1 MFCIFSPAAPETRRV
16 AYSSSHASQ
25 SRLDHRESNVTR
37 GRTDGRLQMRGV
49 ITHNLTGNGASKN
62 NVCQMRTARSRRE
75 PVMRRHVTSRDVTP
89 PRAARTARPHPRHP
103 PLAAGTRGLCCTDPA
118 LRAIATFRYDVAIDF
133 SLWSDSDDATFRSIG
148 DPRGSC
154 GACVNSAYKRDM
166 TSRNYTCLP
175 ANGSRLC
182 CSSAAMELLADLK
195 VPFPS
200 SQPTVRCDKDA
211 IILLSVIFFFI
222 YILHIGNAS

>member
-1 MFCIFSPAAPETRRV
+1 M
-16 AYSSSHASQ
+16 
-25 SRLDHRESNVTR
+25 
-37 GRTDGRLQMRGV
+37 
-49 ITHNLTGNGASKN
+49 
-62 NVCQMRTARSRRE
+62 
-75 PVMRRHVTSRDVTP
+75 TP

-195 VPFPS
+195 VSFPS

-211 IILLSVIFFFI
+211 IILLSVIFFYI
-222 YILHIGNAS
+222 YILHMGNAS

>member
-1 MFCIFSPAAPETRRV
+1 MCARCAPPDRDVSRWCDVTSRHATWPLPAPLAQHGHTHGTR
-16 AYSSSHASQ
+16 
-25 SRLDHRESNVTR
+25 
-37 GRTDGRLQMRGV
+37 
-49 ITHNLTGNGASKN
+49 
-62 NVCQMRTARSRRE
+62 RSRRE
-75 PVMRRHVTSRDVTP
+75 
-89 PRAARTARPHPRHP
+89 RAAG
-103 PLAAGTRGLCCTDPA
+103 AAPTLHWA
-118 LRAIATFRYDVAIDF
+118 QLQVATFRYDVAIDF

-211 IILLSVIFFFI
+211 IILLSVIFFYI
-222 YILHIGNAS
+222 YILHMGNASWKKTDRYT

>member
-1 MFCIFSPAAPETRRV
+1 
-16 AYSSSHASQ
+16 
-25 SRLDHRESNVTR
+25 
-37 GRTDGRLQMRGV
+37 
-49 ITHNLTGNGASKN
+49 
-62 NVCQMRTARSRRE
+62 
-75 PVMRRHVTSRDVTP
+75 VTP

-182 CSSAAMELLADLK
+182 CSYGAARRPKSSFSQLATNCALRQRRHNIAVRDL
-195 VPFPS
+195 
-200 SQPTVRCDKDA
+200 
-211 IILLSVIFFFI
+211 FFL
-222 YILHIGNAS
+222 YISCTLETHPEKKQIGTRKMVSWVTTACVSLFFCRYLFLIARFQSRDLVGVHVNACV